1 MMLACGN
8 NTLTKQNTLKLTSS
22 LYSVIHN
29 NNEAIIHIIKIPRRI
44 YNELD
49 MNDSSWKQGRI
60 EKGLV
65 NSNVRSSKITFI
77 PESSMTYNFCRHWV
91 DVINADNFKFDLY
104 PFFEKE
110 SIQYSHYDVG
120 DHYSWHMDLHDQFP
134 TRKLSFSLLLNDDYE
149 GGEFEIGHYSFGDH
163 ELKIDTIAAEN
174 KTGTLVVFPSA
185 LPHRVKPVTKGI
197 RKSLVGW
204 IPGPPLR

>member
-1 MMLACGN
+1 MPRP
-8 NTLTKQNTLKLTSS
+8 TSS
-22 LYSVIHN
+22 LSSVIHN
-29 NNEAIIHIIKIPRRI
+29 DEAIIHIIKIPQRI

-49 MNDSSWKQGRI
+49 TIDSSWRQGRI
-60 EKGLV
+60 ESGL
-65 NSNVRSSKITFI
+65 NYDVRSSKINFI
-77 PESSMTYNFCRHWV
+77 TESSITYNFCRHWV
-91 DVINADNFKFDLY
+91 DIINDDNFKFDLY

-120 DHYSWHMDLHDQFP
+120 DHYSWHTDIVGSSP
-134 TRKLSFSLLLNDDYE
+134 PRKLSFSLMLNDDYE
-149 GGEFEIGHYSFGDH
+149 GGEFEIGRYSCGDY
-163 ELKIDTIAAEN
+163 ELKTVTVAAEN
-174 KTGTLVVFPSA
+174 KTGTLIVFPSA

>member
-1 MMLACGN
+1 MPRP
-8 NTLTKQNTLKLTSS
+8 TSS
-22 LYSVIHN
+22 LSSVIHN
-29 NNEAIIHIIKIPRRI
+29 DEAIIHIIKIPQRI

-49 MNDSSWKQGRI
+49 TIDSSWRQGRI
-60 EKGLV
+60 ESGL
-65 NSNVRSSKITFI
+65 NYNVRSSKINFI
-77 PESSMTYNFCRHWV
+77 TESSITYNFCRHWV
-91 DVINADNFKFDLY
+91 DIINDDNFKFDLY

-120 DHYSWHMDLHDQFP
+120 DHYSWHTDIVGSSP
-134 TRKLSFSLLLNDDYE
+134 PRKLSFSLMLNDDYE
-149 GGEFEIGHYSFGDH
+149 GGEFEIGRYSCGDY
-163 ELKIDTIAAEN
+163 ELKTVTVAAEN
-174 KTGTLVVFPSA
+174 KTGTLIVFPSA